1 MSAELPVALV
11 LILGGLGAALV
22 PIAMR
27 RWLLAAL
34 PCLAAA
40 GLLTLEPGTTT
51 TLALFGFELQP
62 VRVDRL
68 SLIFGYIFCIAA
80 FLYVLFAWHAVQ
92 GVEQPAGMV
101 YAGAAI
107 GAVFAGDLLTLFV
120 YWEATAVAS

>member
-11 LILGGLGAALV
+11 LIVGGLGAALV

-34 PCLAAA
+34 PCLALA

-51 TLALFGFELQP
+51 TLTLFGFEFQP

-68 SLIFGYIFCIAA
+68 SLLFGYIFCIAA
-80 FLYVLFAWHAVQ
+80 FLNVLFAWHAVQ
-92 GVEQPAGMV
+92 GVEQPASMV
-101 YAGAAI
+101 
-107 GAVFAGDLLTLFV
+107 
-120 YWEATAVAS
+120 